1 MCSDRQARHARRH
14 FGAGLLMLFS
24 PFERMVAMRYLRARR
39 QEGFISVIGWFSLI
53 GIGLGVATLIIVMSV
68 MNGFRHD
75 LFQRVLGLN
84 GHMNLYALQGTLSDY
99 TPVLERIRLVPEVV
113 SVSPT
118 VEAQA
123 LVTKDGVASGV
134 FVRGVLPEAMR
145 QRATIAQHIVSGTL
159 DNFDHDG
166 IAIGT
171 RMAQRLEVRVGD
183 TITLISPVSKSTVFG
198 AAPRL
203 RGYRVIAVFDVG
215 MFEYDNSFVFM
226 PLPAAQTF
234 LSMKDNVSALEIYVH
249 DPQHL
254 SAARSDIVAAVNAP
268 KYRLLDWQQ
277 NNSSFFT
284 ALQVERNVMFL
295 ILTMIILVA
304 AFNIISSLIMLV
316 KDKGR
321 DIAILRTMGATR
333 GMVMRIFF
341 LNGAS
346 IGVIGTVFGLILG
359 LFIAHNIE
367 ALRQIVQHITQTD
380 PFSPEVYFLTRMPS
394 VVDVGDVIKIVIMAL
409 GLSFLAT
416 IYPAWRA
423 AKLDPVEAL
432 RYE

>member
-1 MCSDRQARHARRH
+1 MI
-14 FGAGLLMLFS
+14 FS
-24 PFERMVAMRYLRARR
+24 AFERMVAMRYLRARR

-53 GIGLGVATLIIVMSV
+53 GIALGVATLIVVMSV
-68 MNGFRHD
+68 MNGFREE

-84 GHMNLYALQGTLSDY
+84 GHMNVYAIQGALTDY
-99 TPVLERIRLVPEVV
+99 QPLVERIRAIPGVLDVTPA
-113 SVSPT
+113 

-123 LVTKDGVASGV
+123 LVSQPGSASGAI
-134 FVRGVLPEAMR
+134 VRGTTQEALR
-145 QRATIAQHIVSGTL
+145 RRPTIANHIEQGSLNDFGE
-159 DNFDHDG
+159 DQ
-166 IAIGT
+166 IAVGV
-171 RMAQRLEVRVGD
+171 RMAQRLNLHIGD
-183 TITLISPVSKSTVFG
+183 MLTLISPVSASTVFG

-203 RGYRVIAVFDVG
+203 RGYKVAAIFNVG
-215 MFEYDNSFVFM
+215 MFEYDNNFVFM
-226 PLPAAQTF
+226 PLPAAQIFFRTGEGVT
-234 LSMKDNVSALEIYVH
+234 SLEIFVK

-254 SAARSDIVAAVNAP
+254 GTIRSDIVAAIGSG
-268 KYRLLDWQQ
+268 YRILDWQQ
-277 NNSSFFT
+277 SNSSFFT

-316 KDKGR
+316 KDKGH

-346 IGVIGTVFGLILG
+346 IGIIGTFFGLLLG
-359 LFIAHNIE
+359 LFVAAHIE
-367 ALRQIVQHITQTD
+367 QVRQVVQYLTHTD
-380 PFSPEVYFLTRMPS
+380 PFSPDVYFLTRMPS
-394 VVDVGDVIKIVIMAL
+394 VVDWHDVVHVVLMAL

-416 IYPAWRA
+416 LYPSWRA

>member
-1 MCSDRQARHARRH
+1 MI
-14 FGAGLLMLFS
+14 FS

-53 GIGLGVATLIIVMSV
+53 GIALGVATLIVVMSV
-68 MNGFRHD
+68 MGGFRQE

-84 GHMNLYALQGTLSDY
+84 GHLNLYAMQGSLYDY
-99 TPVLERIRLVPEVV
+99 QPILDRIRQVPGVKD
-113 SVSPT
+113 VSPT
-118 VEAQA
+118 IEAQA
-123 LVTKDGVASGV
+123 LVTKDGSASGV
-134 FVRGVLPEAMR
+134 YVRGVQPEALR
-145 QRATIAQHIVSGTL
+145 QRPTIAQHIKQGSL
-159 DNFDHDG
+159 DDFKDDK
-166 IAIGT
+166 IAIGV
-171 RMAQRLEVRVGD
+171 RMAQRLDVHVGD

-203 RGYRVIAVFDVG
+203 RGYKISAVFDVG
-215 MFEYDNSFVFM
+215 MFEYDNNFIFM
-226 PLPAAQTF
+226 PLEAAQAFF
-234 LSMKDNVSALEIYVH
+234 LTGEGVSSLEIFVNT
-249 DPQHL
+249 PQNL
-254 SAARSDIVAAVNAP
+254 RKIRGDIIATVKLP
-268 KYRLLDWQQ
+268 TYRLLDWQQ

-316 KDKGR
+316 KDKSH

-333 GMVMRIFF
+333 GMIMRIFF

-346 IGVIGTVFGLILG
+346 IGIIGTFVGFVLG
-359 LFIAHNIE
+359 LFIATHIE
-367 ALRQIVQHITQTD
+367 GLRQIVQYITKTD

-394 VVDVGDVIKIVIMAL
+394 VIDPREITQVVLMAL

-416 IYPAWRA
+416 LYPSWRA

>member
-1 MCSDRQARHARRH
+1 MI
-14 FGAGLLMLFS
+14 FS
-24 PFERMVAMRYLRARR
+24 PFERMVSMRYLRARR

-53 GIGLGVATLIIVMSV
+53 GIGLGVATLIVVMSV

-84 GHMNLYALQGTLSDY
+84 GHMNVYAFQGTLSNY
-99 TPVLERIRLVPEVV
+99 APLVERIAKIPDVV

-123 LVTKDGVASGV
+123 LVSKDGVASGV
-134 FVRGVLPEAMR
+134 FIRGVTPENLR
-145 QRATIAQHIVSGTL
+145 RRDTIAKHIVAGSL
-159 DNFDHDG
+159 NDFDHDG
-166 IAIGT
+166 IIIGV
-171 RMAQRLEVRVGD
+171 RMAQRLDVQVGD
-183 TITLISPVSKSTVFG
+183 NITLISPVSKTTVFG

-203 RGYRVIAVFDVG
+203 RGYKIVGIFDVG
-215 MFEYDNSFVFM
+215 MFEYDNGFIFM
-226 PLPAAQTF
+226 PLQTAQTF
-234 LSMKDNVSALEIYVH
+234 LRMNEEDKVTALEIFVK

-254 SAARSDIVAAVNAP
+254 DSVRGDIVEALHLP
-268 KYRLLDWQQ
+268 TYRLLDWQQ
-277 NNSSFFT
+277 SNSSFFT
-284 ALQVERNVMFL
+284 ALAVEKNVMFL

-333 GMVMRIFF
+333 GMIMRIFF

-346 IGVIGTVFGLILG
+346 IGIIGTVFGLVLG
-359 LFIAHNIE
+359 LFIASHIE
-367 ALRQIVQHITQTD
+367 GLRQIVQRLTHTD

-394 VVDVGDVIKIVIMAL
+394 VVDWVEVFQVVLMAL